1 MNDILEKIKKRG
13 FWTVRMHP
21 VGFNKDRITMLSDL
35 VEAVSKCAIELR
47 GWDFPHFDYKSSPIR
62 TADYVEQKLDW
73 QHHVEI
79 WRAYKSGQFVSISA
93 LWVDWRDQ
101 SGLWPAPSGWSPG
114 FTLSVEDTVFHLVEI
129 FEFAARWG
137 RVADMGNE
145 MIVECKMQG
154 LKDRTLEIGR
164 GRAGF
169 GYHHTASVE
178 EWVWKRKYPNAV
190 LFSASRELAIEPAI
204 NLFELFEWDTSK
216 DDIVGIQ
223 KELRA

>member
-1 MNDILEKIKKRG
+1 
-13 FWTVRMHP
+13 
-21 VGFNKDRITMLSDL
+21 
-35 VEAVSKCAIELR
+35 
-47 GWDFPHFDYKSSPIR
+47 
-62 TADYVEQKLDW
+62 
-73 QHHVEI
+73 
-79 WRAYKSGQFVSISA
+79 
-93 LWVDWRDQ
+93 
-101 SGLWPAPSGWSPG
+101 
-114 FTLSVEDTVFHLVEI
+114 VFHLVEI

-204 NLFELFEWDTSK
+204 NLFELFEWDSSK